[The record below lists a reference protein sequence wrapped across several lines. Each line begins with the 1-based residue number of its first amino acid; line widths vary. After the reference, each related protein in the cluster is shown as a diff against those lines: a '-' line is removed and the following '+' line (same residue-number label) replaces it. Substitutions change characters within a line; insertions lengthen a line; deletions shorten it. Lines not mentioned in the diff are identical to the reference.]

1 MNVLFKPKI
10 GDFFSL
16 NWLRLEYE
24 ILEYIYS
31 CFAIFPPRNTK
42 TDKRYDKISFLMK
55 ESRRSEISAVLN
67 VYRIRKE
74 EKNAKTVP
82 LAFDVALKGSKTAF
96 MSYEN
101 LKRDYPY
108 VLIDFFE
115 KKLKI
120 VASDGNSKDITPEH
134 KENINN
140 H

>member
-1 MNVLFKPKI
+1 
-10 GDFFSL
+10 
-16 NWLRLEYE
+16 
-24 ILEYIYS
+24 
-31 CFAIFPPRNTK
+31 
-42 TDKRYDKISFLMK
+42 
-55 ESRRSEISAVLN
+55 
-67 VYRIRKE
+67 
-74 EKNAKTVP
+74 
-82 LAFDVALKGSKTAF
+82 